1 MSETALDRAHAA
13 MDAAPEVEAARL
25 GFYRALADCELFLLL
40 STEAEGESISPEV
53 FSFDAGSY
61 VLVFDAEERLADFV
75 GKAAPYAAL
84 SGRALAGMLA
94 GQGIGLG
101 VNVDVAPSSILLPA
115 EAVDWLA
122 ETLAPAPEAAEG
134 AVATGFAPPVL
145 AEPVMIAVETRLA
158 AMPGVAAGAA
168 MVAARFADGREGH
181 ILGIFDAAPE
191 AEAPLAK
198 AMAEAQVFAGMGGE
212 GFDIAFFSGGGAR
225 EAEMRAAG
233 RWFDVPDPAPEPP
246 EQVQIPGSAPGR
258 GRRGLRSSNKS

>member
-13 MDAAPEVEAARL
+13 MEAAPEVEAARL
-25 GFYRALADCELFLLL
+25 EFYRVLADSELFLLL
-40 STEAEGESISPEV
+40 AGEAGDAQISPEV
-53 FSFDAGSY
+53 FSFDAGSF
-61 VLVFDAEERLADFV
+61 VMVFDGEERLADFT
-75 GKAAPYAAL
+75 GTPAPYAAL

-122 ETLAPAPEAAEG
+122 ETLAPAPEEAEG
-134 AVATGFAPPVL
+134 AVATGFAPPTL

-158 AMPGVAAGAA
+158 AMPGVAAGGG

-181 ILGIFDAAPE
+181 VLGIFGAAPE

-212 GFDIAFFSGGGAR
+212 GFDIAFFASGSAR
-225 EAEMRAAG
+225 EGEMRAVG

-246 EQVQIPGSAPGR
+246 EQVQIPGAAPGR
-258 GRRGLRSSNKS
+258 DPDRPPKLK